1 MSSEVTNF
9 KYVIILVLR
18 SDLTQMY
25 IYDWKVDT
33 ELSPS
38 KQVIEL
44 YRGHELVISGKTQAP
59 KPFGY
64 PVYEKDNTK
73 TYFFDVDYLPL

>member
-1 MSSEVTNF
+1 MPSG
-9 KYVIILVLR
+9 IIYTIVLVLR
-18 SDLTQMY
+18 TDKTQMY
-25 IYDWKVDT
+25 KYNWLVDT
-33 ELSPS
+33 GLSPS

-44 YRGHELVISGKTQAP
+44 YRGHELIISGKKQAP
-59 KPFGY
+59 KPFGH

>member
-1 MSSEVTNF
+1 MASVYTY
-9 KYVIILVLR
+9 KIVLVLR
-18 SDLTQMY
+18 TDTTQMY

-33 ELSPS
+33 GLSPS

-44 YRGHELVISGKTQAP
+44 YRGHELVISGKKQSP
-59 KPFGY
+59 KPFGH
-64 PVYEKDNTK
+64 PVYEKEDNTK